1 MSARVDTKL
10 KKDKFKKKVDDAGK
24 LSPAHSENDDKIVFK
39 VIDGED
45 IQSLAIK
52 EENLK
57 RVAAKEK
64 PNLGEREDN
73 VLVKKINKAHY
84 PTVQ

>member
-10 KKDKFKKKVDDAGK
+10 KKDKFKKKLDDAGK
-24 LSPAHSENDDKIVFK
+24 LSPTQSENDEKIAFK

-45 IQSLAIK
+45 VQNLAIK

-57 RVAAKEK
+57 K
-64 PNLGEREDN
+64 
-73 VLVKKINKAHY
+73 VLNIWIYSVFMILKLNS
-84 PTVQ
+84 